1 MLKEDDEWN
10 SGARWRMG
18 EILIRVCVP
27 LQAAHEVFAGKE
39 VKFFS
44 KAFEN
49 KSDCVAF
56 LCASLFLSLS
66 LLSFLYALFS
76 PMTRRRIIARRDSC
90 ASSSSSSST
99 ARPFPT
105 LLGKFYY
112 SRRHH
117 GGGCVGRF
125 ALFLKRIFFLL
136 FLLAL
141 GRALV
146 SLCSLLLWLF
156 PRLLRTRF
164 LSFFSPLFIQM
175 RKHIK
180 VFIIS

>member
-1 MLKEDDEWN
+1 MELWC
-10 SGARWRMG
+10 AV
-18 EILIRVCVP
+18 EIGRDFDLFVFCLSKQHTKF
-27 LQAAHEVFAGKE
+27 LQGKE

-112 SRRHH
+112 
-117 GGGCVGRF
+117 
-125 ALFLKRIFFLL
+125 
-136 FLLAL
+136 
-141 GRALV
+141 
-146 SLCSLLLWLF
+146 
-156 PRLLRTRF
+156 
-164 LSFFSPLFIQM
+164 
-175 RKHIK
+175 
-180 VFIIS
+180 

>member
-1 MLKEDDEWN
+1 MCACLSKQHTKF
-10 SGARWRMG
+10 
-18 EILIRVCVP
+18 
-27 LQAAHEVFAGKE
+27 LQGKE
-39 VKFFS
+39 VNFFS
-44 KAFEN
+44 KEDETKATVLLF
-49 KSDCVAF
+49 CALLF
-56 LCASLFLSLS
+56 LSLSLS
-66 LLSFLYALFS
+66 LLSFLHALFS

-117 GGGCVGRF
+117 GGVCVGRF